1 MLDGNALNRQ
11 TLARAVAVAGER
23 ATAQPEHVPDSSRRG
38 KAVVPSREE
47 ALRQNRLILVAE
59 DNEINQAVI
68 RQQLQLLGYAADVAP
83 NGREALKRWYGG
95 SYALLLTDLHMPD
108 TDGFELTAQ
117 IRAVEGERARTPIIA
132 LTANAMKGESE
143 RCLLESMYW

>member
-23 ATAQPEHVPDSSRRG
+23 ASAEPELMPDSSRKG
-38 KAVVPSREE
+38 KAVAPSREE

-83 NGREALKRWYGG
+83 NG
-95 SYALLLTDLHMPD
+95 
-108 TDGFELTAQ
+108 
-117 IRAVEGERARTPIIA
+117 AR
-132 LTANAMKGESE
+132 
-143 RCLLESMYW
+143 R